1 MGSSLLGEHASGMGT
16 VLLHGSAN
24 LVELSS
30 VVVGHGL
37 ETAVV
42 GSLVRVNEAL
52 ELGILLKVLLVTL
65 VTDADHAVHLG
76 THIGVDLSLSELVL
90 VDNTGQLCDAS
101 VGLGN
106 LLLHSG
112 AERANADTEVSTGP
126 GDTHGSLLAGVLD
139 TLDVLRETLVV
150 QSLGGVEGRSHA
162 RGGSL
167 KSEIGVVTITLH
179 LGANTTELGSGLSHD
194 DLEPVVGPLASGTT
208 LAGELGSE
216 LGTTLGS
223 KSLGIVGLLVELGH
237 SSGKSLLG
245 SNGVGLDLG
254 GVLGNGL
261 VGLLDASID
270 GRGISSR
277 GTLLG
282 EHLDMQCMSSM
293 TLVSG
298 NLGTDLGRFLNVGTV
313 TCVLKSGSLVEPPLS
328 VTHGTHEIV
337 FGLPGIG
344 SHAAEQGSL
353 HLATGSLVES
363 HVAVHLGAHIGNI
376 ALAGNTLSSDLLLNI
391 GKVVRQAHAA
401 IRGVCENLASL
412 LHIGGVH
419 RAGAADALHLGPGH
433 THGACGS
440 SEAEGVVP
448 GRGEHR
454 LSLQSVAIS
463 GDVHDRAAQSKATE
477 ETERDT
483 RTSHLISRHV
493 F

>member
-30 VVVGHGL
+30 VVVGHGP

-42 GSLVRVNEAL
+42 GSLVRVDEAL

-112 AERANADTEVSTGP
+112 TERANADTEVSTGP

-139 TLDVLRETLVV
+139 TLVV
-150 QSLGGVEGRSHA
+150 QNLGGVEGRSHA

-216 LGTTLGS
+216 LG

-298 NLGTDLGRFLNVGTV
+298 NLGTDLGRFLNVSTV

-419 RAGAADALHLGPGH
+419 RAGAADAVHLGPGH

-440 SEAEGVVP
+440 AEAEAG
-448 GRGEHR
+448 GEHR

>member
-30 VVVGHGL
+30 VVVGHGP

-42 GSLVRVNEAL
+42 GSLVRVDEAL

-112 AERANADTEVSTGP
+112 TERANADTEVSTGP

-150 QSLGGVEGRSHA
+150 QSLGGVKGRSHA

-179 LGANTTELGSGLSHD
+179 LGANTT
-194 DLEPVVGPLASGTT
+194 
-208 LAGELGSE
+208 ELGSE

-254 GVLGNGL
+254 SVLGNGL

-298 NLGTDLGRFLNVGTV
+298 NLGTDLGRFLNVSTV

-419 RAGAADALHLGPGH
+419 RAGAADAVHLGPGH

-440 SEAEGVVP
+440 AEAEAG
-448 GRGEHR
+448 GEHR

>member
-1 MGSSLLGEHASGMGT
+1 MGHLGGNPHVEGSLGLLVHVLEHLLVRGHEDSEIVATLGVLHGVLANDTSQLVELLLELLVVLDDVGVKVGHALGEVVLGLTETIGDVETSITGLLGEVAIHLHLGPLALGDSRVQGSSLLGEHASGMGT

-30 VVVGHGL
+30 VVVGHGP

-42 GSLVRVNEAL
+42 GSLVRVDEAL

-112 AERANADTEVSTGP
+112 TERANADTEVSTGP

-194 DLEPVVGPLASGTT
+194 DLEPVVG
-208 LAGELGSE
+208 
-216 LGTTLGS
+216 
-223 KSLGIVGLLVELGH
+223 LLVELGH

-254 GVLGNGL
+254 SALGNGL

-298 NLGTDLGRFLNVGTV
+298 NLGTDLGRFLNVSTV
-313 TCVLKSGSLVEPPLS
+313 TCVLKSGSLVEPP
-328 VTHGTHEIV
+328 
-337 FGLPGIG
+337 
-344 SHAAEQGSL
+344 
-353 HLATGSLVES
+353 
-363 HVAVHLGAHIGNI
+363 
-376 ALAGNTLSSDLLLNI
+376 
-391 GKVVRQAHAA
+391 
-401 IRGVCENLASL
+401 
-412 LHIGGVH
+412 
-419 RAGAADALHLGPGH
+419 
-433 THGACGS
+433 
-440 SEAEGVVP
+440 
-448 GRGEHR
+448 
-454 LSLQSVAIS
+454 
-463 GDVHDRAAQSKATE
+463 
-477 ETERDT
+477 
-483 RTSHLISRHV
+483 
-493 F
+493 

>member
-30 VVVGHGL
+30 VVVGHGP

-42 GSLVRVNEAL
+42 GSLVRVDEAL

-106 LLLHSG
+106 LLLHSCT
-112 AERANADTEVSTGP
+112 ERANADTEVSTGP

-139 TLDVLRETLVV
+139 TLDILRETLVV
-150 QSLGGVEGRSHA
+150 QSLGGVKGRSHA

-179 LGANTTELGSGLSHD
+179 LGANTTELGSGLGHD

-245 SNGVGLDLG
+245 SNGVGLDMG
-254 GVLGNGL
+254 SVLGNGL

-298 NLGTDLGRFLNVGTV
+298 NLGTDLGRFLNVSTV

-344 SHAAEQGSL
+344 
-353 HLATGSLVES
+353 S

-419 RAGAADALHLGPGH
+419 RAGAADAVHLGPGH

-440 SEAEGVVP
+440 AEAEAG
-448 GRGEHR
+448 GEHR